1 MTDIARKT
9 IGADSVFETKAIDG
23 FEIKDADK
31 GEVVA
36 VVSTMGVVDRDGDVV
51 MQGAIKDGSV
61 VKLSAYE
68 HDVITEG
75 KAPVGRGV
83 VRIQGNQA
91 VLSARYFM
99 STIRG
104 RDAFNTV
111 KEMGADSEWSIGFSR
126 QVKTAPMT
134 DEWRS
139 KGASRLIAGLDL
151 LESSPVFMG
160 ANGMTATVSAKA
172 MMDNE
177 SASTPQE
184 GVDKY
189 GDVAFADPTN
199 KKYPIDTEEHI
210 RAAWNYIH
218 HPANADKYTAAEAD
232 AIKRRIIA
240 AWKDMIDSAGPP
252 GAMPMAG
259 AGKSLEDI
267 RVELKGAREI
277 VLQLEIA
284 EANLVAGDEF
294 RRFLRNMNR

>member
-1 MTDIARKT
+1 MTEIART
-9 IGADSVFETKAIDG
+9 FETKQIDG
-23 FEIKDADK
+23 FEIKDGDK
-31 GEVVA
+31 GEVTA
-36 VVSTMGVVDRDGDVV
+36 IVSTMGVVDRDGDVV
-51 MQGAIKDGSV
+51 LQGAIKDGSV
-61 VKLSAYE
+61 VKLSSYE

-75 KAPVGRGV
+75 KAPVGQGV

-99 STIRG
+99 STVRG

-111 KEMGADSEWSIGFSR
+111 KEMGASSEWSIGFSR

-134 DEWRS
+134 EEWKS

-172 MMDNE
+172 TADAENNT
-177 SASTPQE
+177 AKE
-184 GVDKY
+184 GLDKY

-218 HPANADKYTAAEAD
+218 HPNNADNYTAAEVD
-232 AIKRRIIA
+232 TIKNRIIA
-240 AWKDMIDSAGPP
+240 AWKDIIDAAGPP
-252 GAMPMAG
+252 GAMNG
-259 AGKSLEDI
+259 GKSLESV
-267 RVELKGAREI
+267 RAELKTAREV
-277 VLQLEIA
+277 VLNLEIA
-284 EANLVAGDEF
+284 EANLIAGDIF
-294 RRFLRNMNR
+294 RRFRRNMKQE